1 MRKNK
6 LPNLVV
12 VLIISLVT
20 VIMWVS
26 LNIFRAL
33 TIKPSPV
40 VPEEI
45 SNPLDPTLKTEILGE
60 IDKRILIDTSQI
72 PETIATASPSPT
84 PAAIVVPTESPT
96 PISTPPEAT
105 ESGTQQ

>member
-12 VLIISLVT
+12 VLIISLIT
-20 VIMWVS
+20 VVMWVS

-33 TIKPSPV
+33 TVKPSPA
-40 VPEEI
+40 VPGEI
-45 SNPLDPTLKTEILGE
+45 SNPLDPTLKTELLGE

-72 PETIATASPSPT
+72 PEVVATESPSPT
-84 PAAIVVPTESPT
+84 PIAIVVPTQSPT
-96 PISTPPEAT
+96 PVSTP
-105 ESGTQQ
+105 S